1 MRQQQLKAYLQLIQE
16 LLSCAHGEEW
26 TLLERNEQLVTPD
39 LVQVMEEIAMQL
51 KSEERLDAAKYL
63 HHWAGQINHLFEQ
76 AVHHQSDD
84 EKSQSYLKLIQAL
97 LDCPSGSEIDILEA
111 SQNLIDP
118 NLVRMMKQVAAQMAT
133 RQENEAARF
142 LSHLA
147 AEISRNLTPVKN
159 FKANLQKDA
168 KEAIL
173 DTNHHFPDFKP
184 VNDSSLEDINKPIL
198 EFDPLEQQ
206 EAASE
211 NITPPSVQIEER
223 LTEINQSLIN
233 LQEILF
239 SRLQPS
245 NPLWYMDVLERAYA
259 LGWVLT
265 TEEVEE
271 LIGVKPR
278 SEAGKS
284 SYQRGCWMFVKAGRM
299 GLHMGWRVIKEEVEI
314 KDKGEVEILEE
325 V

>member
-1 MRQQQLKAYLQLIQE
+1 MRQQHLQAYLQLIQE

-51 KSEERLDAAKYL
+51 KSDGRLDASKYL
-63 HHWAGQINHLFEQ
+63 HHWAGQINHLFEE

-84 EKSQSYLKLIQAL
+84 EKSQAYLKLIQTL
-97 LDCPSGSEIDILEA
+97 LDCPSGSEVDILGA
-111 SQNLIDP
+111 NQNLIDP
-118 NLVRMMKQVAAQMAT
+118 NLVRMMKQVATQMAA
-133 RQENEAARF
+133 RQEYQAARF
-142 LSHLA
+142 LSNLA
-147 AEISRNLTPVKN
+147 AEISRNLAPVKN

-173 DTNHHFPDFKP
+173 DANHHFPDFKS
-184 VNDSSLEDINKPIL
+184 VNESAFEDINQPISEFSSLNKP
-198 EFDPLEQQ
+198 F
-206 EAASE
+206 AAPE
-211 NITPPSVQIEER
+211 NITPSSVHIEER
-223 LTEINQSLIN
+223 LTELNQSLIN

-245 NPLWYMDVLERAYA
+245 NPLWYMDILERAHA

-278 SEAGKS
+278 CETGKN
-284 SYQRGCWMFVKAGRM
+284 SYQRGCWVFVKAGKM
-299 GLHMGWRVIKEEVEI
+299 GLHTGWRVIKEEVEI
-314 KDKGEVEILEE
+314 KEDVEISEE